1 MQMKEAEMPAIQ
13 LQQGT
18 IHYEEAGPADGRPV
32 VFVHGY
38 LMGGDLWAGLAA
50 RLAERGLRAIMP
62 TWPLG
67 AHPEPMRAGAD
78 LTPRGV
84 AAIIAGFLEALELE
98 DVVLVGNDTGGALC
112 QVVAVDHPERL
123 GALVLT
129 NCDMYEH
136 FPPGF
141 FKALVAA
148 AKLPAG
154 LKAAL
159 APMRTAAARRSP
171 AGYGSLSHG
180 DVDHLARRWVQP
192 VFADPGV
199 LEDLRRFTVAIDK
212 AVTLDA
218 AERLPAFTKPV
229 LLAWALDDKLFPLE
243 DAQRLAAALPEARL
257 ETIADSRAFSMI
269 DQPERLSFLIEEI
282 AVSPSGRR
290 KLLPADDVTYRSAAG
305 QAMR

>member
-1 MQMKEAEMPAIQ
+1 MPAIQ

-18 IHYEEAGPADGRPV
+18 IHYEQAGPPDGRPV

-38 LMGGDLWAGLAA
+38 LMGGDLWAVVGAK
-50 RLAERGLRAIMP
+50 LAERGLRAIMP

-67 AHPEPMRAGAD
+67 SHPEPMRAGTD

-129 NCDMYEH
+129 NCDMYEN
-136 FPPGF
+136 FPPSF
-141 FKALVAA
+141 FKALLAA
-148 AKLPAG
+148 ARLPGG

-159 APMRTAAARRSP
+159 QPMRTAAARRSP
-171 AGYGSLSHG
+171 LGYGMLSHG
-180 DVDHLARRWVQP
+180 DVDHLARGWVKP
-192 VFADPGV
+192 VFEQPGV
-199 LEDLRRFTVAIDK
+199 LEDLRRFTLGLDNE
-212 AVTLDA
+212 VTLDA
-218 AERLPAFTKPV
+218 ARRLPAFGKPV
-229 LLAWALDDKLFPLE
+229 MLAWAPDDSLFPLE
-243 DAQRLAAALPEARL
+243 LARRMAAAVPGARL

-269 DQPERLSFLIEEI
+269 DQPDRLAAIVAEV
-282 AVSPSGRR
+282 A
-290 KLLPADDVTYRSAAG
+290 AQRSAAG

>member
-1 MQMKEAEMPAIQ
+1 MPAIQ

-18 IHYEEAGPADGRPV
+18 IHYEEAGPADGRPL

-38 LMGGDLWAGLAA
+38 LMGGDLWAGLGA

-67 AHPEPMRAGAD
+67 SHPEPMNAGAE

-84 AAIIAGFLEALELE
+84 AAIIAGFLDALALE

-129 NCDMYEH
+129 NCDMYEN
-136 FPPGF
+136 FPPSF
-141 FKALVAA
+141 FKALIAA
-148 AKLPAG
+148 AKLPGG
-154 LKAAL
+154 LKGAL

-171 AGYGSLSHG
+171 LGYGMLSHG
-180 DVDHLARRWVQP
+180 DVDHLARRWVEP
-192 VFADPGV
+192 VFANAGV
-199 LEDLRRFTVAIDK
+199 LDDLRRFTVAVDK
-212 AVTLDA
+212 EVTLDA
-218 AERLPAFTKPV
+218 AARLPGFEKPV
-229 LLAWALDDKLFPLE
+229 LFAWAPDDKLFPLE
-243 DAQRLAAALPEARL
+243 HAQRLAATLPDARM

-269 DQPERLSFLIEEI
+269 DQPDRLAALIEEFSD
-282 AVSPSGRR
+282 SPSGPR
-290 KLLPADDVTYRSAAG
+290 KLGPAADVTYRSAAG

>member
-18 IHYEEAGPADGRPV
+18 IHYEEAGSADGRPL

-38 LMGGDLWAGLAA
+38 LMGGDLWAELAA

-67 AHPEPMRAGAD
+67 SHPEPMRDGAD

-129 NCDMYEH
+129 NCDAYDN
-136 FPPGF
+136 FPPGV

-148 AKLPAG
+148 AKLPGG

-159 APMRTAAARRSP
+159 TPMRSAAARRSP

-192 VFADPGV
+192 VFSTPGV
-199 LEDLRRFTVAIDK
+199 LEDLRRFTVALDK

-218 AERLPAFTKPV
+218 AERLPHFEKPV
-229 LLAWALDDKLFPLE
+229 LLAWALDDKFFPLE
-243 DAQRLAAALPEARL
+243 HAQRLAAALPDARV
-257 ETIADSRAFSMI
+257 ETIESSRAYSMI
-269 DQPERLSFLIEEI
+269 DQPERLATLVEQV
-282 AVSPSGRR
+282 A
-290 KLLPADDVTYRSAAG
+290 AQRSAAG